1 MSMSSTRRRAGI
13 AALLLFA
20 ASAMSMAP
28 AQAQAPA
35 PPSVPG
41 EVTKIDKATARITL
55 KHGEIKNLDNMPAMT
70 MVWRVRD
77 PKWLD
82 TLAVG
87 DKVRFTAERID
98 GQFTV
103 TSIAKAP

>member
-1 MSMSSTRRRAGI
+1 MSNLSTTRRSWAA
-13 AALLLFA
+13 AALLSLAAFA
-20 ASAMSMAP
+20 ISP
-28 AQAQAPA
+28 AQAQNAAA
-35 PPSVPG
+35 PPVPG
-41 EVTKIDKATARITL
+41 EVMKIDKATARITL
-55 KHGEIKNLDNMPAMT
+55 KHGEIRNLDNMPAMT

-87 DKVRFTAERID
+87 DKVRFSAERID